1 MDTGLTLSLENWRSS
16 AVWVL
21 LSAGWFFILG
31 LVGGFATGLAAALTG
46 ALFWWLFIERR
57 KVMTNRQGAL
67 VGFLIQAA
75 AYPVAYLLSGI
86 LGIQAGVGS
95 QPTFTYSGL
104 VPSGP
109 KVIEILV
116 NTVIWTII
124 HYYGVILTGPIGI
137 AGGVILVVLRRR
149 FSPEPKTQ

>member
-1 MDTGLTLSLENWRSS
+1 
-16 AVWVL
+16 
-21 LSAGWFFILG
+21 
-31 LVGGFATGLAAALTG
+31 
-46 ALFWWLFIERR
+46 
-57 KVMTNRQGAL
+57 MTNRQGAL

-149 FSPEPKTQ
+149 FSPESKTQ